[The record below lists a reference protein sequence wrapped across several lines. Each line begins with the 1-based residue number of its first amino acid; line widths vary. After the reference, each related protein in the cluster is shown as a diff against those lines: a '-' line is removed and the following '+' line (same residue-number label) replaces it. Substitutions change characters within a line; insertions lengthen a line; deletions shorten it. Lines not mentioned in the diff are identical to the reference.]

1 MLGRGPAREGRWL
14 GSCSRII
21 KLREKTVYRT
31 ALAAA
36 AASILASVAVATEK
50 GKTADRYRP
59 YLERHRRPQAI
70 EFPEENRFTPERELL
85 GRTLFFDPRL
95 SGSNFISCATC
106 HNPGFSWGDGL
117 PTAIGH
123 DMKPLGRRTPTVL
136 NLAWAGALFWDGRS
150 ETLEDQCLGP
160 IRSTAEMNQPLPE
173 LVEELVAVPEYHG
186 LFERAYPGEGISEK
200 TIAKAIAT
208 FERTIVSGASP
219 FDRWVEG
226 DESAVPEAA
235 KRGFL
240 LFNTKAAC
248 AECHSG
254 WRFTDDSFYDIGVV
268 GDDIG
273 RAAQFPEIALMQH
286 AFKTPTLRNVDRRYP
301 YMHNGSEK
309 TLEDT
314 IELYDLGGR
323 VKRPSLSP
331 LIKTL
336 GLTPE
341 EKEDLAAFLRTLTS
355 ADEVAALPPMP
366 R

>member
-1 MLGRGPAREGRWL
+1 
-14 GSCSRII
+14 
-21 KLREKTVYRT
+21 VVRT
-31 ALAAA
+31 AFAAVVLLATVCAAA
-36 AASILASVAVATEK
+36 GTEK
-50 GKTADRYRP
+50 GKTSPYRP
-59 YLERHRRPQAI
+59 YLEKHRRPLEI
-70 EFPEENRFTPERELL
+70 DYPVENRFTRDRELL

-95 SGSNFISCATC
+95 SGSNFISCGTC

-117 PTAIGH
+117 PTAIGD
-123 DMKPLGRRTPTVL
+123 DMKKLGRRTPTIL

-160 IRSTAEMNQPLPE
+160 IRSTAEMNQPLDE
-173 LVEELVAVPEYHG
+173 LVEELRSIPEYG
-186 LFERAYPGEGISEK
+186 ALFERAYPGEGISEQ
-200 TIAKAIAT
+200 TISKAIAT
-208 FERTIVSGASP
+208 FERTIVSGTAP

-226 DESAVPEAA
+226 DEEAVSESA

-254 WRFTDDSFYDIGVV
+254 WRFTDDSFYDIGVA
-268 GDDIG
+268 GDDVG
-273 RAAQFPEIALMQH
+273 RAVQFPELTLMQH

-301 YMHNGSEK
+301 YMHNGSEES
-309 TLEDT
+309 LEET

-336 GLTPE
+336 GLTQE
-341 EKEDLAAFLRTLTS
+341 EKKDLAAFLRTLTS
-355 ADEVAALPPMP
+355 ADRATEIPAMP

>member
-1 MLGRGPAREGRWL
+1 M
-14 GSCSRII
+14 
-21 KLREKTVYRT
+21 RT
-31 ALAAA
+31 AVAAVVLLATV
-36 AASILASVAVATEK
+36 SSAVGAEK
-50 GKTADRYRP
+50 GKAAEMYRP
-59 YLERHRRPQAI
+59 YLEKHRRPLGI
-70 EFPEENRFTPERELL
+70 DFPEENRFTRDRELL

-95 SGSNFISCATC
+95 SGSNFISCGTC

-117 PTAIGH
+117 PTAIGD
-123 DMKPLGRRTPTVL
+123 DMEKLGRRTPTIL

-150 ETLEDQCLGP
+150 ETLEEQCLGP
-160 IRSTAEMNQPLPE
+160 IRSTAEMNQPLKDLVVE
-173 LVEELVAVPEYHG
+173 LRSIPEYG
-186 LFERAYPGEGISEK
+186 PLFERAYPQEGITEQ

-208 FERTIVSGASP
+208 FERTIVSGTAP
-219 FDRWVEG
+219 FDRWVDG
-226 DESAVPEAA
+226 DEMAVSEAA

-254 WRFTDDSFYDIGVV
+254 WRFTDDSFHDIGVV
-268 GDDIG
+268 GDDVG
-273 RAAQFPEIALMQH
+273 RAVQFPELTLMQY

-301 YMHNGSEK
+301 YMHNGSEA
-309 TLEDT
+309 TLEGT

-336 GLTPE
+336 GLTNG
-341 EKEDLAAFLRTLTS
+341 EKRDLAAFLRTLTS
-355 ADEVAALPPMP
+355 ADQPTQIPAMP